1 MQTVSTSTPPVKYD
15 NPQKQHRDYRVER
28 QFVSPRRLKEL
39 VRDLLRA
46 HSGE

>member
-1 MQTVSTSTPPVKYD
+1 MQPAATRPAQSGDSH
-15 NPQKQHRDYRVER
+15 KQHRDYRVER
-28 QFVSPRRLKEL
+28 QFSSPRRLKEL

>member
-1 MQTVSTSTPPVKYD
+1 MQPTAIRPAQCGDSP
-15 NPQKQHRDYRVER
+15 KQRRDYRVER
-28 QFVSPRRLKEL
+28 QFSSPRHPKEL

>member
-1 MQTVSTSTPPVKYD
+1 MQAAVTCSADHSSR
-15 NPQKQHRDYRVER
+15 QEQYRRYRNER
-28 QFVSPRRLKEL
+28 QFSSQRPLREL

>member
-1 MQTVSTSTPPVKYD
+1 MQTVATPPAKYD
-15 NPQKQHRDYRVER
+15 NTHKPHRDYRVER
-28 QFVSPRRLKEL
+28 QFSSPRRLKEL

>member
-1 MQTVSTSTPPVKYD
+1 MQGIATHSIDHSF
-15 NPQKQHRDYRVER
+15 QRKQCRYYRIER
-28 QFVSPRRLKEL
+28 QYSSQRPLREL

>member
-1 MQTVSTSTPPVKYD
+1 MQPAATHPAQCGGSHE
-15 NPQKQHRDYRVER
+15 QHRDYRVER
-28 QFVSPRRLKEL
+28 QFSSPRRIREL

>member
-1 MQTVSTSTPPVKYD
+1 MQPATIPPAQCGD
-15 NPQKQHRDYRVER
+15 PHKQRRDYRVER
-28 QFVSPRRLKEL
+28 QFSSPRRPKEL

>member
-1 MQTVSTSTPPVKYD
+1 MRTSNTYSIKYD
-15 NPQKQHRDYRVER
+15 DPHKRRREYRVER
-28 QFVSPRRLKEL
+28 QFSSPRRLREL

>member
-1 MQTVSTSTPPVKYD
+1 MQPVATHPAQCGD
-15 NPQKQHRDYRVER
+15 SREQHRDYRVER
-28 QFVSPRRLKEL
+28 QFSSPRRLKEL

>member
-1 MQTVSTSTPPVKYD
+1 MQPEATRPAQYGDSH
-15 NPQKQHRDYRVER
+15 KQHRDYRVKR
-28 QFVSPRRLKEL
+28 RFSSPRRLREL

>member
-1 MQTVSTSTPPVKYD
+1 MAQTAAAGPVKRND
-15 NPQKQHRDYRVER
+15 GQEQRRPYRIQR
-28 QFVSPRRLKEL
+28 QFSSQRRLKEL

>member
-1 MQTVSTSTPPVKYD
+1 MQATATRPIKYGD
-15 NPQKQHRDYRVER
+15 PRKQCRDYRVER
-28 QFVSPRRLKEL
+28 QFSSQRRPKEL

>member
-1 MQTVSTSTPPVKYD
+1 MQPAATHPAQCGDSHE
-15 NPQKQHRDYRVER
+15 QRRDYRVER
-28 QFVSPRRLKEL
+28 QFSSPRRLKEL

>member
-1 MQTVSTSTPPVKYD
+1 MQPADTHPDKHCEAH
-15 NPQKQHRDYRVER
+15 QRRRDYRVER
-28 QFVSPRRLKEL
+28 QFSSPRRLKEL

>member
-1 MQTVSTSTPPVKYD
+1 MQATVTHSTTRDTKE
-15 NPQKQHRDYRVER
+15 KQRQYNRVER
-28 QFVSPRRLKEL
+28 QYSSQRPLREL

>member
-1 MQTVSTSTPPVKYD
+1 MRTSTTYPVKYGD
-15 NPQKQHRDYRVER
+15 SHKQRRNYRVER
-28 QFVSPRRLKEL
+28 QFSSPRRIREF